1 MTGTMAQATGR
12 DRRSAVRRRTGT
24 IAWVS
29 HRGYGTARCTI
40 HDVSDT
46 GARIQAP
53 CGLRVGD
60 DVTLTEDGAPKR
72 NAVAMWVE
80 ADMIGLHFSF

>member
-1 MTGTMAQATGR
+1 VSGVAVRDQ
-12 DRRSAVRRRTGT
+12 DRRGSVRRRSGT

-29 HRGYGTARCTI
+29 QRGYGTARCKI
-40 HDVSDT
+40 LDVSDE

-60 DVTLTEDGAPKR
+60 NVTLSEDNKAPR
-72 NAVAMWVE
+72 SGTTMWIE
-80 ADMIGLHFSF
+80 ADIIGLHFSS